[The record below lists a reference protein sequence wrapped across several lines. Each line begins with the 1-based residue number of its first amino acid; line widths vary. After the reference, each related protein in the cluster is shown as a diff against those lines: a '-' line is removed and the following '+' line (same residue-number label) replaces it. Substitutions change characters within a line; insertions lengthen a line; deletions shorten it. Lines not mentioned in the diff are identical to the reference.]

1 MPVRERNRRSWFSL
15 GYVLGIAV
23 VVLVIILVIL
33 VMFPDPIDAVL

>member
-1 MPVRERNRRSWFSL
+1 MPEGRNRRSWFSL

-33 VMFPDPIDAVL
+33 VILPEPVDAIP